1 MMSRVAALTA
11 TGLLLAASLQVA
23 VAPAQQSPAL
33 QSQEQGG
40 ALADF
45 ATVLPRLPVPV
56 RERLQQRA
64 ATWARWRPDE
74 REAFI
79 RRAATWDALPR
90 SERIARRE
98 GYAAWRA
105 LSPPQRERLREAAT
119 RFQAL
124 PAERRQALRA
134 EFAAL
139 DRSLQRGWLLGPE
152 LGADYAGLQ
161 PLLAQVP
168 PAEHAALLE
177 TLRSMSGREREQ
189 LAVLVHR
196 TPPQARATLRRE
208 LVSTAAANRRE
219 WLRSR
224 LER

>member
-1 MMSRVAALTA
+1 MSRAAVLIA
-11 TGLLLAASLQVA
+11 TGLLLATGLRVP
-23 VAPAQQSPAL
+23 VAPAQQSPAP
-33 QSQEQGG
+33 QSQEHD

-45 ATVLPRLPVPV
+45 AAVLPRLPVPV
-56 RERLQQRA
+56 RERLRQRA
-64 ATWARWRPDE
+64 ATWARWSPRE

-79 RRAATWDALPR
+79 RRAAAWDALPR
-90 SERIARRE
+90 AERIARRE
-98 GYAAWRA
+98 RYAAWRA
-105 LSPPQRERLREAAT
+105 LPPPQRERLREAAT

-124 PAERRQALRA
+124 PAERRQALRE

-168 PAEHAALLE
+168 PAEHATLLE

-189 LAVLVHR
+189 LTVLVHR
-196 TPPQARATLRRE
+196 TPPQARAALRRE
-208 LVSTAAANRRE
+208 LVSTAAASRGE